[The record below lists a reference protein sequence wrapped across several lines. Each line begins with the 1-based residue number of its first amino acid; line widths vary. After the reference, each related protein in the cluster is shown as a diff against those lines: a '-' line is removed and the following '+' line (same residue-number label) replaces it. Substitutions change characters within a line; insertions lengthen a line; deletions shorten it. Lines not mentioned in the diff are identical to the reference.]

1 MYSGSKKKLLNI
13 IKREGT
19 ISINETVEKMDLA
32 KTTLREHLLQMER
45 DGNIERQYERLGP
58 GRPSL
63 LYKLT
68 PKGNN
73 LFPSYEASLLR
84 ELVEYLKSRGDRETV
99 EMFFEQFWNERYEK
113 VSKKMDECTDED
125 EEVRMQGLL
134 HMLEEEGFMPELNLS
149 EEGKP
154 FEVKACNCPFSEVVK
169 ETRLPC
175 KLEAMFYK
183 KLFNDETERISHIA
197 EGDYSCTYVVSPD

>member
-1 MYSGSKKKLLNI
+1 
-13 IKREGT
+13 GT

-113 VSKKMDECTDED
+113 VSKKMVKVIQRTEKF
-125 EEVRMQGLL
+125 
-134 HMLEEEGFMPELNLS
+134 EEEGVCHL
-149 EEGKP
+149 
-154 FEVKACNCPFSEVVK
+154 
-169 ETRLPC
+169 
-175 KLEAMFYK
+175 
-183 KLFNDETERISHIA
+183 
-197 EGDYSCTYVVSPD
+197 